1 MRRELWVK
9 GGTDQAL
16 EARHSSFGI
25 ALLAM
30 LAVAGCSGK
39 APHLTNIQ
47 SKLGDPDEF
56 SILPIKPLVM
66 PKDMAALPQPTP
78 GGRNLADPTPVSDA
92 VAALGGKPAD
102 LQAGTAV
109 PAADGSLV
117 QDLSRY
123 GMMPGIRQMLD
134 AEDLKFREAHRPRLL
149 PRLFSANLYFEVY
162 QPMTLDAQ
170 ASLLRW
176 RKAGVETPS
185 APEPTKK

>member
-1 MRRELWVK
+1 M
-9 GGTDQAL
+9 QA
-16 EARHSSFGI
+16 RNGSFGI
-25 ALLAM
+25 ALLAII
-30 LAVAGCSGK
+30 AVAGCSGK

-47 SKLGDPDEF
+47 SKLGDPDDF
-56 SILPIKPLVM
+56 SILPTKPLVM

-78 GGRNLADPTPVSDA
+78 GGSNLADPTPEAGA
-92 VAALGGKPAD
+92 VVALGGKPVD
-102 LQAGTAV
+102 LQAGTAI

-117 QDLSRY
+117 QDVSRY
-123 GMMPGIRQMLD
+123 GVMQGIRQVLD
-134 AEDLKFREAHRPRLL
+134 AEDLKFRETHRPRLL

-185 APEPTKK
+185 APPELTKK